1 MCNSPRCPS
10 DQILPF
16 TLIPL
21 NSVLMNYDSYDLSC
35 KHICV
40 SAVSF
45 CLSPF
50 HTHALALSLSHL
62 EHTRSTNKCTYAT
75 SQTLPHTT
83 LSTHPPAQRPLH
95 RTLFLCAKPNIEY
108 IVHLCTM
115 GQCGACGS
123 LD

>member
-1 MCNSPRCPS
+1 MTCLANTYMSLLSPS
-10 DQILPF
+10 VSLPF
-16 TLIPL
+16 TH
-21 NSVLMNYDSYDLSC
+21 V
-35 KHICV
+35 
-40 SAVSF
+40 
-45 CLSPF
+45 
-50 HTHALALSLSHL
+50 LSLSHL
-62 EHTRSTNKCTYAT
+62 KHTRSTNKLTYTT
-75 SQTLPHTT
+75 SHTLLHTT